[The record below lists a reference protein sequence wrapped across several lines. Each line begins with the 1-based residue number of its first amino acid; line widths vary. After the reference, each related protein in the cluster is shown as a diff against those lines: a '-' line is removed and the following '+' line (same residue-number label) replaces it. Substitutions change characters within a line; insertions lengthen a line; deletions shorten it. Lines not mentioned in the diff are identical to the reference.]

1 MCPYDGSDFTQNIAV
16 KVVVDSSGS
25 VIFDL

>member
-16 KVVVDSSGS
+16 KVVVNSTDS